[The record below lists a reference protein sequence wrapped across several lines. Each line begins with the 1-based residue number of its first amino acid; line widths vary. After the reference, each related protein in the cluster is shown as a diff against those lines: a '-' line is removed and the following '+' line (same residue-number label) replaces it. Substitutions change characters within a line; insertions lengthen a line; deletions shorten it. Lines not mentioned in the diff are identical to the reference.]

1 MGIYTNDY
9 PANELSQALRYKQD
23 TMNLTRTELIE
34 TMETSHMTLRRIEMT
49 DYHFNEKTYQQIADF
64 LNVDIIDVMKMRRKT
79 ISDQQ

>member
-9 PANELSQALRYKQD
+9 PANELSKALRDKQD
-23 TMNLTRTELIE
+23 VMNLTRTELIE

-64 LNVDIIDVMKMRRKT
+64 LDIDIIEAMQMRRNT
-79 ISDQQ
+79 VSHQE

>member
-9 PANELSQALRYKQD
+9 PANELSKALRDKQD
-23 TMNLTRTELIE
+23 VMNLTRTELVE
-34 TMETSHMTLRRIEMT
+34 MMKTSHMTLRRVEMQ

-79 ISDQQ
+79 ISDQN